1 LQPLKAFC
9 IFNKFGVLKLERS
22 IEVKEEQ
29 PLNMELIISKFI
41 VLKLERS
48 IDVKEE
54 QE

>member
-1 LQPLKAFC
+1 MFD
-9 IFNKFGVLKLERS
+9 KFGVLKLERAN
-22 IEVKEEQ
+22 EVKEEQ
-29 PLNMELIISKFI
+29 PLNMEFIFSKFI

>member
-1 LQPLKAFC
+1 M
-9 IFNKFGVLKLERS
+9 FNKFGVLKLEIS
-22 IEVKEEQ
+22 NELKEEQ
-29 PLNMELIISKFI
+29 PLNMELIISKFK